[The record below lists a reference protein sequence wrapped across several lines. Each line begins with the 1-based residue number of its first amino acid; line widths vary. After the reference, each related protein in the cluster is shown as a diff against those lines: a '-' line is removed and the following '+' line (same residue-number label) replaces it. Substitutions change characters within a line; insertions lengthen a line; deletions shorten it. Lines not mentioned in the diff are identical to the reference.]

1 MNKKMKYRISM
12 TSMAVVL
19 MLAGC
24 SSDSEDNGRPD
35 NSPVPLQVNSGI
47 QTRSTNT
54 EWAKDDCIGIYML
67 SAENHSVLHDADNR
81 CYVAQAGGE
90 NVAFGPAAPE
100 HIIYYPIDGSA
111 VDFIAYYPQQS
122 LTDNVYPLNVEDQ
135 SNLPSIDLMTATA
148 AGHSKEAPA
157 VSFRFRHRLAMLR
170 LTISAGIGLTAAD
183 LEGLQVEVTRQRTSG
198 TYHILSDAFSIS
210 SEAETAIKLNTTA
223 DGTTAQAILLPN
235 DVDGNDPLAERQ
247 LVFKLKDAGK
257 IFYWSIPDAKYFKS
271 GDKNLYEIVI
281 NHTNLDVTS
290 SIEDWGNGGGG
301 SGSAE

>member
-12 TSMAVVL
+12 TSMAVIL

-24 SSDSEDNGRPD
+24 SSNLEDNGRPD

-47 QTRSTNT
+47 QTRATNAD
-54 EWAKDDCIGIYML
+54 WAKDDCIGIYML
-67 SAENHSVLHDADNR
+67 SAENNSVLPDADNR
-81 CYVAQAGGE
+81 CYVAQAGGA
-90 NVAFGPAAPE
+90 NVAFMPAAPE
-100 HIIYYPIDGSA
+100 HTIYYPIDGSA
-111 VDFIAYYPQQS
+111 VDFTAYYPQQS
-122 LTDNVYPLNVEDQ
+122 LMGDVYPLNVVDQ
-135 SNLPSIDLMTATA
+135 SNLSSIDLMTATA

-157 VSFRFRHRLAMLR
+157 VSFRFRHRLAMLQ
-170 LTISAGIGLTAAD
+170 LSISAGIGITAAD
-183 LEGLQVEVTRQRTSG
+183 LEGVEVEVTRQRASG
-198 TYHILSDAFSIS
+198 TYHILSDVFSIS

-223 DGTTAQAILLPN
+223 DGTKAQAILLPN
-235 DVDGNDPLAERQ
+235 DVDGNAPLAERQ
-247 LVFKLKDAGK
+247 LVFKLKDTGK
-257 IFYWSIPDAKYFKS
+257 TFYWSIPDTKYFKS